1 MPKQI
6 PRREE
11 YRHFLRVPT
20 RWADQDALQHINN
33 AVYYMYFDTAVASFL
48 HGTGVLDNHASPVT
62 AVVVETTC
70 RHHAPAFFPDL
81 LDVGLRVAHIGTSS
95 IRYEIGI
102 FRAGEDSACAEGH
115 FIHVHVDRQDM
126 SQTRPV
132 PEALRA
138 AVAPLMVPP
147 AST

>member
-6 PRREE
+6 PRRAE
-11 YRHFLRVPT
+11 YRHFIQVPT

-33 AVYYMYFDTAVASFL
+33 AVYYTYFDTAVASFL
-48 HGTGVLDNHASPVT
+48 YGTGILDDHASAVT

-70 RHHAPAFFPDL
+70 RHHAPAFFPDA
-81 LDVGLRVAHIGTSS
+81 LDVGLRVAHIGNSS

-102 FRAGEDSACAEGH
+102 FRAGQDTACAEGH

-138 AVAPLMVPP
+138 AVAPLLVP
-147 AST
+147 ATG

>member
-6 PRREE
+6 PRRAE
-11 YRHFLRVPT
+11 YRHFIQVPT

-33 AVYYMYFDTAVASFL
+33 AVYYTYFDTAVASFL
-48 HGTGVLDNHASPVT
+48 HGSGILDNHASAVT

-70 RHHAPAFFPDL
+70 RHHAPAFFPDV
-81 LDVGLRVAHIGTSS
+81 LDVGLRVAHIGNSS

-102 FRAGEDSACAEGH
+102 FRAGQDTACAEGH

-126 SQTRPV
+126 SRTRPV
-132 PEALRA
+132 PEDLRA
-138 AVAPLMVPP
+138 AVAPLMAPP
-147 AST
+147 AG